1 MPDRPLTAP
10 ELASMF
16 EATDNAEL
24 ARQERAM
31 KAENTD
37 RLAEIQARDSRTLAA
52 APASSDDWDD
62 NTWAAWSRCA
72 DRAHTGGGEHDLK
85 RLQAENAELRTQLA
99 LAEKHARELD
109 RALGETIDDRDRT
122 EEAAD
127 KLAYAVAPI
136 EVIGEHSSMNC
147 PWQNA
152 LDLITPM
159 AEVDRLRAELKQA
172 KAGGS
177 DGR

>member
-10 ELASMF
+10 ELAATF
-16 EATDNAEL
+16 EAIDNAEL
-24 ARQERAM
+24 ARQERAL
-31 KAENTD
+31 KTEPVAELPPTQVAIAAMRAQRVALGYPATGNEW
-37 RLAEIQARDSRTLAA
+37 LLLAA
-52 APASSDDWDD
+52 YDQL
-62 NTWAAWSRCA
+62 
-72 DRAHTGGGEHDLK
+72 E
-85 RLQAENAELRTQLA
+85 AERDELRIKLA
-99 LAEKHARELD
+99 AAEKHARELD

-147 PWQNA
+147 PWENA

-159 AEVDRLRAELKQA
+159 AEVDKLRDENRDYE
-172 KAGGS
+172 KALGLNEEAA
-177 DGR
+177 

>member
-1 MPDRPLTAP
+1 MAADTTAP
-10 ELASMF
+10 ALTLTQVAIAAMRAQRVALGYP
-16 EATDNAEL
+16 ATGNEWL
-24 ARQERAM
+24 
-31 KAENTD
+31 
-37 RLAEIQARDSRTLAA
+37 LLAA
-52 APASSDDWDD
+52 YDQL
-62 NTWAAWSRCA
+62 
-72 DRAHTGGGEHDLK
+72 E
-85 RLQAENAELRTQLA
+85 AERDELRIKLA
-99 LAEKHARELD
+99 AAEKHARELD

-159 AEVDRLRAELKQA
+159 AEVDQLRQENREYE
-172 KAGGS
+172 KALAP
-177 DGR
+177 DGKAA